1 VIHVSNLFF
10 HEFQAELAKRLT
22 KISGLEKAFFCN
34 SGTEAWEC
42 ALKLARAYA
51 GLHNHNG
58 HRAKWRILAVENSFH
73 GRTFGSLATTG
84 QAKYRDPFG
93 PLVPGVGFVGF
104 NDVEDLKRQFDSS
117 VCAICME
124 TIQGEGGIR
133 EVSPEFL
140 RLARQLTQKSG
151 AVLVLDEIQC
161 GLGRTGRHFAYQHH
175 GVRPDIVTVAKP
187 LAAGLPLGAVLTTNR
202 VALAM
207 HPGMHG
213 TTFGGGPLSCAVAI
227 AFLDTLEAL
236 LPKVREIG
244 VYFKQKLESLAAS
257 HPEVREVRGRGLML
271 GMELSS
277 VDAAK
282 SVVTTLLGQGIVIN
296 RTSDTVLRFLPPYI
310 IQKAHVDRAIDALES
325 ALSVP
330 SYASGGQRAT
340 SRRTARRS
348 HA

>member
-1 VIHVSNLFF
+1 
-10 HEFQAELAKRLT
+10 
-22 KISGLEKAFFCN
+22 
-34 SGTEAWEC
+34 
-42 ALKLARAYA
+42 
-51 GLHNHNG
+51 
-58 HRAKWRILAVENSFH
+58 
-73 GRTFGSLATTG
+73 
-84 QAKYRDPFG
+84 
-93 PLVPGVGFVGF
+93 
-104 NDVEDLKRQFDSS
+104 
-117 VCAICME
+117 
-124 TIQGEGGIR
+124 
-133 EVSPEFL
+133 
-140 RLARQLTQKSG
+140 
-151 AVLVLDEIQC
+151 
-161 GLGRTGRHFAYQHH
+161 
-175 GVRPDIVTVAKP
+175 
-187 LAAGLPLGAVLTTNR
+187 
-202 VALAM
+202 M